1 MTSRLTR
8 SPWPFAVVGLCLI
21 ALAALAAHSVGI
33 LGGGGWDT
41 FFSQWV
47 YDGVMFGAAALC
59 LARAAIVPADRGAW
73 LAIGLGVL
81 SYFAG
86 EVYWSLRLTGL
97 ADPPYPSLADALYLG
112 FYPLSY
118 VGLVL
123 LVRGRMRHFP
133 ASLWLDGIVGALA
146 IAAVGATFVIQ
157 PVLDATHGSVAVVVT
172 NLAYPLGD
180 LLLVTVIVA
189 MLSLTGWRSRPLVLL
204 AAGFAIASV
213 ADSIFLVQ
221 TARGGYVEGGL
232 LDTIWPLGMVTLATA
247 AWLRP
252 PAREEMRIDGWGM
265 MVVPATMAAVAF
277 GLLVYD
283 MQADVTLPARALT
296 FAALLAIFVRAGLAF
311 GENIRL
317 LSASRHEA
325 MTDAL
330 TGLRN
335 RRGLMLDLAE
345 ERDAIAAGERRIL
358 ALYDLDGFKSYNDTF
373 GHPAGDTLLARL
385 GSRLDR
391 AAAPYGTAY
400 RMGGDEFCVLLRDG
414 GERDEAL
421 RATSA
426 ALSDSGEGFE
436 ITSSHG
442 IVTLPDDTPEPPAAL
457 QLADQRMYAHKDG
470 RRASARR
477 QARDV
482 LLRALQ
488 ERQPAL
494 SEHLRSVTEYAVAV
508 GRAMG
513 LDTEDLDVLA
523 RAGEL
528 HDIGKMAIPDA
539 ILQKPG
545 PLDGDERAFLS
556 RHPAIGDRILGA
568 APALR
573 PVARI
578 VRASHERLDGSGYPD
593 GLAGERIPLG
603 SRIIAVC
610 DAYDAMVSDRAYRS
624 ALTHEQALERLREE
638 AGDRFDPDVVGA
650 FAAVIRSARTPDTDP
665 APVP

>member
-1 MTSRLTR
+1 
-8 SPWPFAVVGLCLI
+8 
-21 ALAALAAHSVGI
+21 
-33 LGGGGWDT
+33 
-41 FFSQWV
+41 
-47 YDGVMFGAAALC
+47 
-59 LARAAIVPADRGAW
+59 
-73 LAIGLGVL
+73 
-81 SYFAG
+81 
-86 EVYWSLRLTGL
+86 
-97 ADPPYPSLADALYLG
+97 
-112 FYPLSY
+112 
-118 VGLVL
+118 
-123 LVRGRMRHFP
+123 
-133 ASLWLDGIVGALA
+133 
-146 IAAVGATFVIQ
+146 
-157 PVLDATHGSVAVVVT
+157 
-172 NLAYPLGD
+172 
-180 LLLVTVIVA
+180 
-189 MLSLTGWRSRPLVLL
+189 
-204 AAGFAIASV
+204 
-213 ADSIFLVQ
+213 
-221 TARGGYVEGGL
+221 
-232 LDTIWPLGMVTLATA
+232 
-247 AWLRP
+247 
-252 PAREEMRIDGWGM
+252 
-265 MVVPATMAAVAF
+265 
-277 GLLVYD
+277 
-283 MQADVTLPARALT
+283 
-296 FAALLAIFVRAGLAF
+296 
-311 GENIRL
+311 
-317 LSASRHEA
+317 
-325 MTDAL
+325 
-330 TGLRN
+330 
-335 RRGLMLDLAE
+335 
-345 ERDAIAAGERRIL
+345 
-358 ALYDLDGFKSYNDTF
+358 
-373 GHPAGDTLLARL
+373 
-385 GSRLDR
+385 
-391 AAAPYGTAY
+391 
-400 RMGGDEFCVLLRDG
+400 MGGDEFCVLLRDG